1 MQSKK
6 YPAGLFFLF
15 VTEMWE
21 RFSFYGISA
30 ILVLYLTGGLGLS
43 DRDAALTSGAYMAFT
58 FMTPILGGLIADRVL
73 GLRYSVSLG
82 GLLILIG
89 NFVLAR
95 GHTLNH
101 VFVGLAV
108 VALGTGFL
116 KSTVSVMVG
125 KLYAEG
131 DTRRDSGYTLF
142 YMGINLGSLLA
153 GLLIGEVARR
163 YGWTKGFYLS
173 TGGMLFGLVVFQLGY
188 RRYNNEADGF
198 RREKLLSRSF
208 GLPNLLWI
216 ALGAVGLCVLMVYLF
231 QHPEVTKK
239 AITYLSV
246 AILAGLLVLG
256 MRCEDQRERRSIY
269 AILIIVVAAICF
281 QTFFKQMYNSL
292 PLFVERDFD
301 RSLFGTGVPLT
312 ASFFALVP
320 NSVSVILFAG
330 MLTWVWARLA
340 ERGRNPSIPMKIV
353 LALALAVTS
362 AGLLS
367 WIGRGIATRGEPAS
381 AWWVVLAI
389 AILTLGELN
398 ILPMGLS
405 AVSALAPKRYASL
418 LMGSWFLCNS
428 LGGYFSGVLT
438 SLADIKK
445 DRLHDVSYSA
455 GAYSGLYGRCAAA
468 LAVVAVLMLLVT
480 PLVRRLMG
488 GDPLSSPEPHDEPAR
503 RSF

>member
-1 MQSKK
+1 MGQPMTPT
-6 YPAGLFFLF
+6 PAPDRAFFGHPRGLSTLFF
-15 VTEMWE
+15 TEMWE

-30 ILVLYLTGGLGLS
+30 ILVLYLTGGLGLT
-43 DRDAALTSGAYMAFT
+43 DREAALTSGAYMAFT
-58 FMTPILGGLIADRVL
+58 FMTPILGGFIADRVL

-82 GLLILIG
+82 GLLIVAG
-89 NFVLAR
+89 NLTLAR

-101 VFVGLAV
+101 VFAGLAI
-108 VALGTGFL
+108 VALGTGYL

-125 KLYAEG
+125 KLYPEG
-131 DTRRDSGYTLF
+131 DARRDSGYTLF

-173 TGGMLFGLVVFQLGY
+173 TGGMLLGLVVFQLGY

-198 RREKLLSRSF
+198 RRERLFARSI
-208 GLPNLLWI
+208 GLPNAVWI
-216 ALGAVGLCVLMVYLF
+216 AAGTLGLGALMVTLF
-231 QHPEVTKK
+231 QHPQATKK
-239 AITYLSV
+239 AVTYLSV
-246 AILAGLLVLG
+246 VILAGLFLLG
-256 MRCEDQRERRSIY
+256 TRCEDRRERRSIY
-269 AILIIVVAAICF
+269 AILIIVLAAICF

-301 RSLFGTGVPLT
+301 RVLLGVPLT
-312 ASFFALVP
+312 ASFFSLVP

-330 MLTWVWARLA
+330 MFTWLWARLG
-340 ERGRNPSIPMKIV
+340 ERNRNPSIPMKIV

-362 AGLLS
+362 SGLLS
-367 WIGRGIATRGEPAS
+367 WVGRGIAASGHTAS

-405 AVSALAPKRYASL
+405 AVSTLAPKRYASL
-418 LMGSWFLCNS
+418 LMGSWFLGNS

-438 SLADIKK
+438 SLADIEK
-445 DRLHDVSYSA
+445 DRVQDVSYSA
-455 GAYSGLYGRCAAA
+455 AAYSGLYGRCAAA
-468 LAVVAVLMLLVT
+468 LAVVAVFMLLVT
-480 PLVRRLMG
+480 PLVKRLMAG
-488 GDPLSSPEPHDEPAR
+488 QDAGAR
-503 RSF
+503 R

>member
-1 MQSKK
+1 MRSK
-6 YPAGLFFLF
+6 YPPGLFFLF
-15 VTEMWE
+15 LTEMWE

-82 GLLILIG
+82 GLLILAG

-95 GHTLNH
+95 GATLNH
-101 VFVGLAV
+101 VFAGLAV
-108 VALGTGFL
+108 VALGTGYL

-125 KLYAEG
+125 KLYPQG

-173 TGGMLFGLVVFQLGY
+173 TGGMLLGLVVFQLGF
-188 RRYNNEADGF
+188 RHYNADADGF
-198 RREKLLSRSF
+198 RREKLFSRSI
-208 GLPNLLWI
+208 GVPNVVWI
-216 ALGAVGLCVLMVYLF
+216 AAGTVGLGALMVFLF
-231 QHPEVTKK
+231 QHPEGTKK
-239 AITYLSV
+239 AISYLSIV
-246 AILAGLLVLG
+246 ILAGLLLLG
-256 MRCEDQRERRSIY
+256 ARSKDERERRSIY
-269 AILIIVVAAICF
+269 AILVIVLAAICF
-281 QTFFKQMYNSL
+281 QALFKQMYNSL

-301 RSLFGTGVPLT
+301 RVLFGVPLT
-312 ASFFALVP
+312 ASFFSLVP

-330 MLTWVWARLA
+330 LFTWVWARLA
-340 ERGRNPSIPMKIV
+340 ERGQNPSIPLKIV
-353 LALALAVTS
+353 LALALAVAS

-367 WIGRGIATRGEPAS
+367 WVGRSIAASGRTAS

-405 AVSALAPKRYASL
+405 AVSTLAPKRYASL
-418 LMGSWFLCNS
+418 LMGSWFLGNS

-438 SLADIKK
+438 SLADVQT
-445 DRLHDVSYSA
+445 DRAQDVSYSA
-455 GAYSGLYGRCAAA
+455 AAYSGLYGRCAAA
-468 LAVVAVLMLLVT
+468 LAVAAVVMLLAT
-480 PLVRRLMG
+480 PRVKRLMSG
-488 GDPLSSPEPHDEPAR
+488 QGADAS
-503 RSF
+503 